1 MVDKNIQAINP
12 NFELQTA
19 IDLWSDSGQNFT
31 KPATLGLSILQYLQ
45 IQYIDFNALFASLR
59 IQAVT
64 VMNGTVKYNLIRR
77 PIPKTYNIDGT
88 IWDKPQ
94 IFQNEAFLDAQ
105 QSVSFTV
112 ESLDM
117 NRLRSD
123 FGDGGFLNSTAETM
137 SKSIAAFQWAN
148 ALNIVINTAINDNK
162 EDGVSTIPLF
172 ATKTGYA
179 FKDFAGDTNDYLYKN
194 LYQTLLEKIYSK
206 QNRVTTTQLGVGA
219 EGFTLL
225 CSGRA
230 MGALKKL
237 TTIPFADF
245 AVKQLIDGI
254 ESIGYIAGVKIQFAP
269 FLGSKYGKDTLSKDI
284 EFDFENV
291 DFILLHNEA
300 VGIPLSPPIINQIP
314 NPSNANMIISA
325 KWNFSTKGVALR
337 PSLVLIIRGFQAADL
352 DLQGSNG
359 ITVNLTPTEQ
369 NARIKDLEQKI
380 ANLMKK
386 NSKNTEKKI
395 IKETN
400 KKPQDIEGRIIEDLR
415 SNKR

>member
-1 MVDKNIQAINP
+1 MIGNQAQAINP

-19 IDLWSDSGQNFT
+19 INIWSDQGQNFT

-59 IQAVT
+59 IQET
-64 VMNGTVKYNLIRR
+64 SILNGTVKYNLIRR
-77 PIPKTYNIDGT
+77 PIPKKYDIDGK
-88 IWDKPQ
+88 IWDNPQ
-94 IFQNEAFLDAQ
+94 VFQNEAFLDAQ

-112 ESLDM
+112 ESLDT
-117 NRLRSD
+117 NRLKSD
-123 FGDGGFLNSTAETM
+123 FGEGGFMNSTAETM

-148 ALNIVINTAINDNK
+148 ALNIVINTAINDNL
-162 EDGVSTIPLF
+162 EDGVTTIPLF
-172 ATKTGYA
+172 ATKTGYN
-179 FKDFAGDTNDYLYKN
+179 FKDFSGDTNDYLYKN
-194 LYQTLLEKIYSK
+194 LYQALLEKIYSK

-237 TTIPFADF
+237 TTIPYADF
-245 AVKQLIDGI
+245 AVKQLIEGI

-269 FLGSKYGKDTLSKDI
+269 FLGSKYGKDTLSKDV

-300 VGIPLSPPIINQIP
+300 VGIPLSPPIINSIP
-314 NPSNANMIISA
+314 NPSNANLIISA
-325 KWNFSTKGVALR
+325 KWNYSTKGVALR
-337 PSLVLIIRGFQAADL
+337 PSLVCIIRGFQPADL

-359 ITVNLTPTEQ
+359 ITVNLTPLQ
-369 NARIKDLEQKI
+369 QKLRIKDLEQKI
-380 ANLMKK
+380 TKLLEK
-386 NSKNTEKKI
+386 NAKNTEKKI
-395 IKETN
+395 IKEAN
-400 KKPQDIEGRIIEDLR
+400 KKPQDIQEKIRENIR
-415 SNKR
+415 NKA